1 MQALPQVLDDR
12 RQRLQ
17 VHENTVVQD
26 AAQKMNVTVQ
36 QLYACTADIR
46 QCSDVIEGSVLVLG
60 VHTAHTLLTHLSR
73 SLKSIEAVMDAWRTT
88 AAAYQ
93 EHFTQC
99 RQLMASMDQAYSG
112 MKERRKT
119 AETELRALRA
129 ERDRKE
135 QAYDAAV
142 LYVQRV
148 LAEHTQWQEA
158 HSYNT
163 QRWPMTDTC
172 EEALAVLHA
181 VRAGS
186 SAGNSDRRSRKD
198 GDIGREEVPLPLKD
212 DTSGS
217 VGEVSRS
224 FYASFVSPLPL
235 PALCEWSPVVS
246 SSKANSSE
254 ASGDVA
260 RRWCTTMGGRLS
272 ATQPS
277 LHFAYVPPAE
287 EVQLLR
293 EVLAMGT
300 GSSSLMKDIQSAQAR
315 LDERRTRVRRVCTR
329 SLDSLH
335 AMRQE
340 MRILRTHLQHLLDS
354 QTPFMSMT
362 EELLSRVRT
371 HMEVEVARRVAAIT
385 APTAMT
391 STTVLSPTGGSQGG
405 ISSTPRLNS
414 SSVSYVAIP
423 SSGLSEVAESGGD
436 TASEG
441 WAWMADA

>member
-12 RQRLQ
+12 QQRLQ

-26 AAQKMNVTVQ
+26 AARHMNVTVQ
-36 QLYACTADIR
+36 QLYACSADIR

-60 VHTAHTLLTHLSR
+60 VHTAHTLLTQLSR

-88 AAAYQ
+88 AAVYQ
-93 EHFTQC
+93 EHSTQC
-99 RQLMASMDQAYSG
+99 HQLMASMDQAYVS

-119 AETELRALRA
+119 AEMELRALRA

-135 QAYDAAV
+135 QAYDTAV

-158 HSYNT
+158 HSHNT

-198 GDIGREEVPLPLKD
+198 GHIGREEVPLFLKD
-212 DTSGS
+212 DASGS
-217 VGEVSRS
+217 VGEVHRS
-224 FYASFVSPLPL
+224 CYASFVSPPPL
-235 PALCEWSPVVS
+235 PALCEWTPLVS

-254 ASGDVA
+254 ETGDVA
-260 RRWCTTMGGRLS
+260 RRWCTTMAGRLG

-300 GSSSLMKDIQSAQAR
+300 GSSSLMKDIHSAQAR
-315 LDERRTRVRRVCTR
+315 FDERRTQVRSVCAR
-329 SLDSLH
+329 GLDSLH

-340 MRILRTHLQHLLDS
+340 MRILRTHLQHLVDS
-354 QTPFMSMT
+354 QNPFVCMA
-362 EELLSRVRT
+362 EELLSLVHT

-385 APTAMT
+385 APTAAT
-391 STTVLSPTGGSQGG
+391 STTVPSPVGGSQSG
-405 ISSTPRLNS
+405 IGFTPRLSS
-414 SSVSYVAIP
+414 SSVSYVAVP
-423 SSGLSEVAESGGD
+423 SSRLSETAESGGD

-441 WAWMADA
+441 WTWMANA